1 MHPYSK
7 LLNIHRRLIGTHQRN
22 ADWSKVK
29 LVSIHIPKTAGTS
42 FIHSLKKQY
51 GDQKVAR
58 IDIHDNRVKINKIP
72 VDSAYV
78 YKNTIVIHG
87 HFTID
92 SLNKHLSLP
101 PKIPIITWLRDPVE
115 RVISNYYYLSKRLD
129 EELMEEKKGLNI
141 LSKMRRSLLEYA
153 EDEINCNRISKFLKG
168 IDLKDFFF
176 IGTVENYDEDIQELG
191 RKLNWSTLEIVTH
204 NKTGASNKSV
214 VDEQTKALI
223 RSYNKKDQAL
233 YEQALALRK

>member
-1 MHPYSK
+1 MHIYYS
-7 LLNIHRRLIGTHQRN
+7 LLNIHCRLIGTHQRN

-29 LVSIHIPKTAGTS
+29 LISIHIPKTAGTS
-42 FIHSLKKQY
+42 FFHSLKKQY
-51 GDQKVAR
+51 GNQKVAR
-58 IDIHDNRVKINKIP
+58 IDIYDNRIRINKIP

-78 YKNTIVIHG
+78 YKNTTVIHG

-92 SLNKHLSLP
+92 SLNNYLSLP
-101 PKIPIITWLRDPVE
+101 VNTPIITWLRDPVE

-153 EDEINCNRISKFLKG
+153 QDERNCNRMSKFLKG
-168 IDLKDFFF
+168 IDIKDFFF

-204 NKTGASNKSV
+204 NITGTSNKSV

>member
-1 MHPYSK
+1 MHIYYS
-7 LLNIHRRLIGTHQRN
+7 LLNIHRRLVGTHQRN

-29 LVSIHIPKTAGTS
+29 LISIHIPKTAGTS

-51 GDQKVAR
+51 GHQKVAR
-58 IDIHDNRVKINKIP
+58 IDINDNRARINKIP
-72 VDSAYV
+72 VSKAYL
-78 YKNTIVIHG
+78 YKNTTVIHG
-87 HFTID
+87 HFTIGLLHNH
-92 SLNKHLSLP
+92 LNLFPS
-101 PKIPIITWLRDPVE
+101 IPIITWLRDPVE
-115 RVISNYYYLSKRLD
+115 RVISNYYYLYKRLD
-129 EELMEEKKGLNI
+129 EELNEEKKGLNI

-153 EDEINCNRISKFLKG
+153 QDERNCNRMSKFLNG
-168 IDLKDFFF
+168 IDLEDFFF
-176 IGTVENYDEDIQELG
+176 IGIVENYDEDIQELS

-204 NKTGASNKSV
+204 NKTGTVNKPV